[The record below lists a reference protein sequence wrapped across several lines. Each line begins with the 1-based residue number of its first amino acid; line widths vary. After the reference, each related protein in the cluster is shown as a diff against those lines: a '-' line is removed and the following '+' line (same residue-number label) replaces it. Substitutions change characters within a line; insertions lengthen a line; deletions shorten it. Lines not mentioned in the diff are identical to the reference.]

1 MDDICVTK
9 YILVLSYFNIFCPL
23 IQIAAGA
30 LLVAAG
36 KLLSKLNG
44 SQRLITVCDSLGV
57 AFLFY
62 ITIATVHSLY
72 FIIPILWP

>member
-1 MDDICVTK
+1 MDDINITK
-9 YILVLSYFNIFCPL
+9 WFLLLLYFNVFCPL

-30 LLVAAG
+30 LLIAAG
-36 KLLSKLNG
+36 KQLSKLNG
-44 SQRLITVCDSLGV
+44 NQRLITVCDILGV

-72 FIIPILWP
+72 LIIPIWWP